1 MASNPPPPPPGQP
14 APMGGMSGA
23 PSGNKNLYTIL
34 AWALFPPIGSLIFL
48 FVGKDDPD
56 VKNNAAQATVI
67 HGAALGIYIIVWVLA
82 AVTAGILFF
91 LPLLWWLVWFVIWVV
106 GLILAL
112 QAGGNRVRFPV
123 LGPMV
128 ASYVPAVEGWAK

>member
-1 MASNPPPPPPGQP
+1 MSQMPPPPPPGSQ
-14 APMGGMSGA
+14 APMGGGA
-23 PSGNKNLYTIL
+23 AAAGSNKNLYTIL

-56 VKNNAAQATVI
+56 VKNNAAQAFLIHAAAFIVWIIAVI
-67 HGAALGIYIIVWVLA
+67 LGTFTLGITVL
-82 AVTAGILFF
+82 I
-91 LPLLWWLVWFVIWVV
+91 WDIVWFVIWLV

-112 QAGGNRVRFPV
+112 QAGGKRVNFPV

-128 ASYVPAVEGWAK
+128 SSYVPMVEGWAK

>member
-1 MASNPPPPPPGQP
+1 MSQMPPPPPGQP
-14 APMGGMSGA
+14 APMGGA
-23 PSGNKNLYTIL
+23 PAAGSNKNLYTIL

-67 HGAALGIYIIVWVLA
+67 HGACLIIYIITVILSA
-82 AVTAGILFF
+82 LTAGILFF
-91 LPLLWWLVWFVIWVV
+91 LPLLWWVVWFVIWLV

-112 QAGGNRVRFPV
+112 QAGGRRVSFPV
-123 LGPMV
+123 VGPMV
-128 ASYVPAVEGWAK
+128 SSYVPMVEGWAK

>member
-1 MASNPPPPPPGQP
+1 MSQMPPPPPGQP
-14 APMGGMSGA
+14 AMGGA
-23 PSGNKNLYTIL
+23 PAVGSNKNLYTIL

-56 VKNNAAQATVI
+56 VKNNAAQAFVI
-67 HGAALGIYIIVWVLA
+67 HAAAFIVWIIALILGTFTLGITVLVWD
-82 AVTAGILFF
+82 I
-91 LPLLWWLVWFVIWVV
+91 VWFVIWLV

-112 QAGGNRVRFPV
+112 QAGGKRVNFPL

-128 ASYVPAVEGWAK
+128 ASYVPMVEGWAK

>member
-1 MASNPPPPPPGQP
+1 MSDIPPPPPGQP
-14 APMGGMSGA
+14 APMGGAPGA
-23 PSGNKNLYTIL
+23 AAGNKNLYTIL

-56 VKNNAAQATVI
+56 VKNNSANAVLV
-67 HGAALGIYIIVWVLA
+67 HGAMFAVYIVLWIISAIIWPLAILATIWGFLWFVVWV
-82 AVTAGILFF
+82 I
-91 LPLLWWLVWFVIWVV
+91 

-112 QAGGNRVRFPV
+112 QAGGKRVSFPL

-128 ASYVPAVEGWAK
+128 ASYVPMV

>member
-1 MASNPPPPPPGQP
+1 MSQIPPPPPQQP
-14 APMGGMSGA
+14 APQGAAPGGSA
-23 PSGNKNLYTIL
+23 SNKNLYTIL

-67 HGAALGIYIIVWVLA
+67 HGAALVVYIILWVLA
-82 AVTAGILFF
+82 TVTAGILFF
-91 LPLLWWLVWFVIWVV
+91 LPLLWWVVWFIIWVV

-112 QAGGNRVRFPV
+112 QAGGRRVSFPV

>member
-1 MASNPPPPPPGQP
+1 MSQMPPPPPGQP
-14 APMGGMSGA
+14 AMGGA
-23 PSGNKNLYTIL
+23 PAVGSNKNLYTIL

-56 VKNNAAQATVI
+56 VKNNAAQAFLIHAAAFIVWILAVI
-67 HGAALGIYIIVWVLA
+67 LGTFTLGITVL
-82 AVTAGILFF
+82 I
-91 LPLLWWLVWFVIWVV
+91 WDIVWFVIWLV

-112 QAGGNRVRFPV
+112 QAGGRRVNFPV

-128 ASYVPAVEGWAK
+128 ANYVPAVEGWAK